1 MSKAERFFRVL
12 LLAYPR
18 EFRSDYEREMLTV
31 FRDCYRVE
39 EDRGKLAGIYRLWWR
54 LLFDVVQSAP
64 KEHFEKFE
72 KENFLMKNLRSDA
85 IALIGCISIIVVAL
99 GLLTYGRKH
108 EVSSILVLGY
118 ALDALV
124 TTGVVGNLIVF
135 LLAKTTRFKPL
146 RIALWSF
153 LTVSAVAAVISAII
167 DSRVSSPS
175 RPGAIL
181 IGYAVSF
188 LFWLGIH
195 WLWAQRQNG
204 QRIVTSDG

>member
-18 EFRSDYEREMLTV
+18 EFRLEYEREMLTV

-39 EDRGKLAGIYRLWWR
+39 EDRGKLYRLWWR
-54 LLFDVVQSAP
+54 VLFDVVQSAP

-72 KENFLMKNLRSDA
+72 KENLLMKNLRSDA

-99 GLLTYGRKH
+99 LLLNYGRKH
-108 EVSSILVLGY
+108 EVASILIFGY

-124 TTGVVGNLIVF
+124 TAGVVGNLIVF
-135 LLAKTTRFKPL
+135 LLVNLTRFNPL
-146 RIALWSF
+146 RIALWTF
-153 LTVSAVAAVISAII
+153 LTVNVVLASIAAII
-167 DSRVSSPS
+167 DSRVASPS
-175 RPGAIL
+175 RPGPIL
-181 IGYAVSF
+181 IGFAVSF

-195 WLWAQRQNG
+195 WLWAQRQNR
-204 QRIVTSDG
+204 QRLAT

>member
-1 MSKAERFFRVL
+1 MSKAEKLFRVL

-18 EFRSDYEREMLTV
+18 EFRSDYEREMLMV

-39 EDRGKLAGIYRLWWR
+39 EDRGKLVGIYRLWWR
-54 LLFDVVQSAP
+54 LIFDVVQSAS

-85 IALIGCISIIVVAL
+85 IALIGCVSIIVVAF
-99 GLLTYGRKH
+99 GLLAYGRKH

-124 TTGVVGNLIVF
+124 TTGIVGNLIVF
-135 LLAKTTRFKPL
+135 LLVKTTRFNPL

-153 LTVSAVAAVISAII
+153 LTVSAVPAVIAVII

-175 RPGAIL
+175 QPGAIL

-188 LFWLGIH
+188 LFWFGTH
-195 WLWAQRQNG
+195 WLWAKRQE
-204 QRIVTSDG
+204 RSTIS

>member
-18 EFRSDYEREMLTV
+18 EFRSEYEREMLTV

-39 EDRGKLAGIYRLWWR
+39 EDRGKLVGMCRLWGR
-54 LLFDVVQSAP
+54 MLFDVVQSAP
-64 KEHFEKFE
+64 KEHFEKLE

-85 IALIGCISIIVVAL
+85 VALIGCISIIVVAL
-99 GLLTYGRKH
+99 LLLTYGRKH
-108 EVSSILVLGY
+108 EVSSILVFGY

-124 TTGVVGNLIVF
+124 TMGVVGNLIVF
-135 LLAKTTRFKPL
+135 LLVKTTRFNSL
-146 RIALWSF
+146 RIALWTF
-153 LTVSAVAAVISAII
+153 LSVSVVPAFIAAII
-167 DSRVSSPS
+167 DSRLSSPS

-195 WLWAQRQNG
+195 WIWAQRQNG
-204 QRIVTSDG
+204 QRLAT

>member
-1 MSKAERFFRVL
+1 MSKAERVFRVL

-18 EFRSDYEREMLTV
+18 EFRSEYEREMLTV

-39 EDRGKLAGIYRLWWR
+39 EDRGKLLGTYGLWWR

-64 KEHFEKFE
+64 QEHLEKLE
-72 KENFLMKNLRSDA
+72 KENFLMKNLRNDA
-85 IALIGCISIIVVAL
+85 IAVIGCISIIVVAFV
-99 GLLTYGRKH
+99 LLTYGRKH
-108 EVSSILVLGY
+108 EISSILVFGY
-118 ALDALV
+118 VLDALV

-135 LLAKTTRFKPL
+135 LLVKTTRFNPL

-153 LTVSAVAAVISAII
+153 LTVSAVPAVIAAII

-195 WLWAQRQNG
+195 WLWAQLQNS
-204 QRIVTSDG
+204 QRLAT